1 MESERG
7 AAPDAGSKDSD
18 ASTGSSLRASS
29 GTKADLGY
37 YSMSAT
43 STADG
48 RVMVGQDI
56 EIFPGKP
63 RPDIASFETT
73 AYEATDRRQPGGH
86 MAVMCRNSRVP
97 RVTAIGSYKNIKNP
111 HLLRL
116 IEAGIVDWKP
126 EGRQRLALV
135 FDMPQGKKLL
145 AAPDAR
151 PVHLAEERI
160 IQALIIPVLSV
171 LADFRTASLVHGAI
185 TLENMFLTGAEGTE
199 TVVIGECLSSSAAY
213 RVHPVFL
220 TAERGMASPSGRGP
234 GSIKDDLYALGICVA
249 MIARGKNLMEGRSV
263 QQMIMDKIETGSYVM
278 ASGGERLP
286 GGISDFLRGVLNDDE
301 MQRWDIEDVQ
311 RWVEGRRPSPKQPRI
326 TLRAARPFLFRG
338 EKFWDLRSIAM
349 AMCAS
354 IGDASNAIEKDHFD
368 LWVKRNFEDKTL
380 TERVDKLWEKEK
392 GAPRERLMANLSTI
406 LDPFAPVRYKSI
418 SSFPDGFGMSLAM
431 AIAKNDDVQSHAEII
446 IGQYFSNWVSQ
457 RVEDMPDGSAWIGT
471 FEKCRNFLSQKM
483 PAYGIERVLYIL
495 NKEVACL
502 SPVLQNH
509 VVLGPGGLLLAL
521 EDVARRADRP
531 ENILD
536 RHMMAFI
543 SVREPK
549 MIDPHLGHVISR
561 ERGFQLVGIARTLAA
576 IQRRFQ
582 TGPVPGVGNWLIS
595 MIAPAIDKFND
606 RDMRQELSRRMNRL
620 MDTGNL
626 AGILDLIDNAGLV
639 QDDIQRFALARKEFA
654 GLTRERAQ
662 IDTQLRKR
670 QSYGRGAGRQAAML
684 VSAFL
689 SSLCILVYL
698 IYRFSGGEG

>member
-7 AAPDAGSKDSD
+7 ATPDAGKESD
-18 ASTGSSLRASS
+18 AAANGSLRPTA
-29 GTKADLGY
+29 GAKADLGY

-43 STADG
+43 SSADG
-48 RVMVGQDI
+48 RVLVGQDI

-63 RPDIASFETT
+63 RPDAASFETT
-73 AYEATDRRQPGGH
+73 AYEAADRRQPGGY
-86 MAVMCRNSRVP
+86 MAIMCRNSRVP
-97 RVTAIGSYKNIKNP
+97 RVTAIGSYKTIKNP
-111 HLLRL
+111 YLLRL
-116 IEAGIVDWKP
+116 VEAGIVDWKP

-135 FDMPQGKKLL
+135 FDMPSGRKLMS
-145 AAPDAR
+145 APDAKPLR
-151 PVHLAEERI
+151 IAEERL

-199 TVVIGECLSSSAAY
+199 AVVVGECLSSAASY
-213 RVHPVFL
+213 RLHPVFL
-220 TAERGMASPSGRGP
+220 TAERGMANPGGRGP
-234 GSIKDDLYALGICVA
+234 GTIKDDLYALGMCVA
-249 MIARGKNLMEGRSV
+249 MMARGQNLMQGRSV
-263 QQMIMDKIETGSYVM
+263 QQMIMEKIETGSYVM

-311 RWVEGRRPSPKQPRI
+311 RWVEGRRPSPKQPRV
-326 TLRAARPFLFRG
+326 TLRAARPFIFRN

-349 AMCAS
+349 VMCS
-354 IGDASNAIEKDHFD
+354 NVPDAANSIEKDHFD

-380 TERVDKLWEKEK
+380 NERVDKIWEKEK
-392 GAPRERLMANLSTI
+392 GAPRERLMASLSTV
-406 LDPFAPVRYKSI
+406 LDPWAPVRYKSL
-418 SSFPDGFGMSLAM
+418 FAFADGFGTSLAM
-431 AIAKNDDVQSHAEII
+431 AIAKNDDVQTHAEVI
-446 IGQYFSNWVSQ
+446 IGQYFSTWVSQ
-457 RVEDMPDGSAWIGT
+457 RFEDMPDAATWVGT

-483 PAYGIERVLYIL
+483 QAYGIERVLYML

-561 ERGFQLVGIARTLAA
+561 ERGFQLIGIARTLAA

-582 TGPVPGVGNWLIS
+582 TGAVPGVGNWLIS

-639 QDDIQRFALARKEFA
+639 QDDIGRFALARKEFA
-654 GLTRERAQ
+654 GLNRERTQ

-670 QSYGRGAGRQAAML
+670 SLYGRSAGRQAAML

-689 SSLCILVYL
+689 SSLCILVYVM
-698 IYRFSGGEG
+698 YRFTGGG